1 MNHSEHCAVSF
12 SDACP
17 EMMRFVHGRVDD
29 ARWMSARDAN
39 APLMAEYAGIEEVDG
54 APLDR

>member
-1 MNHSEHCAVSF
+1 
-12 SDACP
+12 
-17 EMMRFVHGRVDD
+17 MMRFVHGRVDD